1 VTEAPPPQ
9 AAIRS
14 SGAKHDRKRRIFT
27 SVYVPGRRGY
37 KSQVDLA
44 AALRDAVPGLST
56 SSRETDR
63 AGVARDAWQRQLI
76 AESAGPQRRE
86 APALVAWPEHAEQ
99 LEALVAFARREGFK
113 LVPYGAGSG
122 VCGAIQ
128 PGDRCIAVDTKRLTR
143 VVVDRAGGVV
153 DVGAGVLGV
162 DLEAV
167 LSRQRL
173 TVGHFPSSI
182 LCSTVGGWLAARGA
196 GQCSSRYGKIEDLT
210 ESAEVVL
217 GSGVSGR
224 FSRRPNGPNPLDL
237 LIGSEGTLGIIT
249 SARLRLHRAPDERVF
264 AAYRLPSFEE
274 GAEAMRTIMQAGL
287 RPSIMRLYDP
297 LDSYLLS
304 RGKVADERRRH
315 AKSSGMPSGAVLRTM
330 LAHPR
335 ALGGAIQAFERLVSP
350 FSTLILIFEGERDEA
365 KAESAA
371 AARLLR
377 DRAALDLGEGPA
389 RDWLAHRYAVSYRQ
403 SNVFQQGAF
412 NDTLEIAAPW
422 ARLAEIYEAVRASAS
437 EHALVLAHLS
447 HAYPDGCSIY
457 FTLVASRRGDALGRY
472 DALLDSVLGPALEHG
487 ASLSHHHGVG
497 ASKAHLLSA
506 ELGGS
511 IETLRQVLRAWDP
524 DHVLNPAAFD
534 ALREAPK
541 LKLAE
546 TVPGIDA
553 VSGIASYRS
562 ETPLSEIERD
572 ASLRGLTLGL
582 VGEIP
587 PLSLGEFI
595 AAGLPG
601 VPDPRADPVRGSVC
615 GIAARTRFGAFRYLP
630 APRRAVGPQLSALC
644 VGASG
649 AIARVESASLSLVRR
664 DARTHEAPA
673 ARPSPLSDAER
684 AAWSALIETFHDG
697 G

>member
-9 AAIRS
+9 AAITS
-14 SGAKHDRKRRIFT
+14 SDAKHDGKRRIFT
-27 SVYVPGRRGY
+27 SVYVPCRRGY

-44 AALRDAVPGLST
+44 AALREAVPGLST

-76 AESAGPQRRE
+76 AEAAGPQPRE
-86 APALVAWPEHAEQ
+86 LPALVVWPEQAEQ
-99 LEALVAFARREGFK
+99 LEALVAFARREGFE

-122 VCGAIQ
+122 VCGAIR
-128 PGDRCIAVDTKRLTR
+128 PRDRCIAVDTKRLTR

-153 DVGAGVLGV
+153 DVAAGVLGV
-162 DLEAV
+162 DLEAA
-167 LSRQRL
+167 LSRQGL

-196 GQCSSRYGKIEDLT
+196 GQCSSRYGKVEDLT

-217 GSGVSGR
+217 GSGISGR

-237 LIGSEGTLGIIT
+237 LIGSEGTLGVIT
-249 SARLRLHRAPDERVF
+249 STRLRLRRAPAERVF

-274 GAEAMRTIMQAGL
+274 GADAMRAIMQAGL
-287 RPSIMRLYDP
+287 RPAVMRLYDP

-304 RGKVADERRRH
+304 RGKVEGERRRQ

-335 ALGGAIQAFERLVSP
+335 VLSGAIHGFERFVSH
-350 FSTLILIFEGERDEA
+350 FATLILVFEGERGEA
-365 KAESAA
+365 TAEHAA
-371 AARLLR
+371 AAHLLS
-377 DRAALDLGEGPA
+377 DRAELDLGEGPA
-389 RDWLAHRYAVSYRQ
+389 REWLAHRYAVSYRQ

-422 ARLAEIYEAVRASAS
+422 ARLADIYAAVRASAS

-457 FTLVASRRGDALGRY
+457 FTLVASRSGNALGRY
-472 DALLDSVLGPALEHG
+472 DALLDSVLVPAIEHG
-487 ASLSHHHGVG
+487 ATLSHHHGVG
-497 ASKAHLLSA
+497 ASKAHLLDA
-506 ELGGS
+506 ELGGG
-511 IETLRQVLRAWDP
+511 IETLRQVRRAWDP
-524 DHVLNPAAFD
+524 DRVFNPGAFE
-534 ALREAPK
+534 ALRPAPE
-541 LKLAE
+541 LKLTE

-553 VSGIASYRS
+553 VSGIASYRAQ
-562 ETPLSEIERD
+562 TPLSEIERD
-572 ASLRGLTLGL
+572 AGRHGLTLGL

-587 PLSLGEFI
+587 SLSLGEFI

-601 VPDPRADPVRGSVC
+601 VPDPRADPVRGGVC
-615 GIAARTRFGAFRYLP
+615 GIAARTRFGGFRYLP
-630 APRRAVGPQLSALC
+630 APRRAVGPQLTALC
-644 VGASG
+644 IGASDS
-649 AIARVESASLSLVRR
+649 IARVESASLCLVRR
-664 DARTHEAPA
+664 DARTRDASAAPPA
-673 ARPSPLSDAER
+673 PLSEAER
-684 AAWSALIETFHDG
+684 RAWSALIETFRNG
-697 G
+697 E